1 MYIYIYTYYC
11 ILLSEVAFSNPEF
24 AISDPLLTPSDAWHD
39 KQASKRQA
47 KNRSSSSGTKG
58 RKVP

>member
-1 MYIYIYTYYC
+1 MYIYIYTIIVYYYQKLPSR
-11 ILLSEVAFSNPEF
+11 IPNF